1 MSSPCKTYRVR
12 FCVHDYYVGEIKARD
27 ELDAISR
34 AQDLY
39 CREHEDAFEFDI
51 SRGGTDEWEAEGVA

>member
-1 MSSPCKTYRVR
+1 MSSPWKIYRVR
-12 FCVHDYYVGEIKARD
+12 FCVHDYYIGEIKARD
-27 ELDAISR
+27 ELDAIAR

-51 SRGGTDEWEAEGVA
+51 SRGGPDEWDAEVVA